1 MMSAAQSEP
10 SSSSARVNILA
21 RLVPIVSL
29 RLPLIGRAL
38 CAVQLMRLL
47 EARRNAETAG
57 VSAKLSRAIALLFCL
72 GSCFSVTAIHGQD
85 LSKFDLSTNDGVNA
99 AREAI
104 AGKPLD
110 DRSKLCIRR
119 DKTLPGITIVGGFAY
134 DYGCRLQGAFINSQH
149 LTSED
154 KAFSRTALEA
164 LGWKADPSQRKK
176 TAQAWVAKGLLA
188 FLTVIS
194 VKDAD
199 FANHSFQP
207 PLASI
212 RPDGS
217 IAVTLWIR
225 LPSGRVRGTRYE
237 LREYRFSGEGDLA
250 GTTTLENFTAP
261 AN

>member
-1 MMSAAQSEP
+1 MIQ
-10 SSSSARVNILA
+10 
-21 RLVPIVSL
+21 
-29 RLPLIGRAL
+29 
-38 CAVQLMRLL
+38 
-47 EARRNAETAG
+47 TT
-57 VSAKLSRAIALLFCL
+57 KLNRAIALIFCL
-72 GSCFSVTAIHGQD
+72 CSYSSVAAIHGQD

-134 DYGCRLQGAFINSQH
+134 DYGCRLQGAFINSQY
-149 LTSED
+149 LAADD
-154 KAFSRTALEA
+154 KAFSKTALDA
-164 LGWKADPSQRKK
+164 LGWKAVQSQREK
-176 TAQAWVAKGLLA
+176 TAQAWVANGLLA

-207 PLASI
+207 PLAAT

-237 LREYRFSGEGDLA
+237 LREYRFSAEGNLA
-250 GTTTLENFTAP
+250 GATTLENFTAP
-261 AN
+261 NN